1 MPETLPPEPAVPE
14 YIGMA
19 ELLQGIGSVPPA
31 VRAGDSVLGRAAA
44 AGIGIPQLH
53 PVVCPVPAPD
63 PLCMGIMFAP
73 AGRAN
78 AIPGAATTASIR
90 KMTAHTLF
98 RIMILSIF
106 TIVTI

>member
-1 MPETLPPEPAVPE
+1 MPETLPDAPAMPE

-19 ELLQGIGSVPPA
+19 ELLQGIGSAA
-31 VRAGDSVLGRAAA
+31 VRAGDSVRGRAAA
-44 AGIGIPQLH
+44 AGIGMPQLH
-53 PVVCPVPAPD
+53 PAVCPVLVSD

-73 AGRAN
+73 AGIAN
-78 AIPGAATTASIR
+78 ARPGDATAASIR
-90 KMTAHTLF
+90 KTTAHTLL

>member
-1 MPETLPPEPAVPE
+1 MPE

-19 ELLQGIGSVPPA
+19 EPLQGDGSIPPA

-53 PVVCPVPAPD
+53 PVVCPVPAP
-63 PLCMGIMFAP
+63 LCMGIMFAP
-73 AGRAN
+73 AGMAN
-78 AIPGAATTASIR
+78 AVPGDAATASSR
-90 KMTAHTLF
+90 NMTAHALL